1 MRQKKEKMDMMNLIH
16 YVLWLAMYLV
26 LIMLFVVAG
35 ILTHY
40 WVISAIFILVLALTL
55 TILGYAPVQ
64 QAEELI
70 VEEFGEYIGKP
81 LKAGPHFLFPLFGFI
96 KAVSLVS
103 LKEQILALSFGSKA
117 NKDENDRGDIEFA
130 DSSAPITSF
139 FYYRVFDSALA
150 TYGPEDLVVFI
161 KEEVEGVL
169 RAFLANYTID
179 EAIALKNKFTLE
191 AVVNGI
197 KLMENNDSKVERD
210 NKNEFHVALS
220 RWGVEAT
227 KLAISDIDIPEVVKQ
242 QRIRRLEAEKDL
254 EISAIKKTQAGI
266 EKKITVIQASAEK
279 LAMIERAKGAKK
291 TRSLIGKGEASQ
303 ARALVESGISQ
314 DEVSSVM
321 IAQMKWEAVEKS
333 SSTDKT
339 IIMDN
344 VPGSSVG
351 AGAGFG
357 AGLDSSGKEKK

>member
-1 MRQKKEKMDMMNLIH
+1 MKQKREKMNMMNLIH
-16 YVLWLAMYLV
+16 YVLWLAMYSALM
-26 LIMLFVVAG
+26 LIFVVAG

-40 WVISAIFILVLALTL
+40 WAISAILIIVLALILTL
-55 TILGYAPVQ
+55 IGYTPIPQMNEV
-64 QAEELI
+64 I
-70 VEEFGEYIGKP
+70 VEFFGKYSGAP
-81 LKAGPHFLFPLFGFI
+81 LKSGPHFLFPLFGFV

-103 LKEQILALSFGSKA
+103 LKEQMLALSFGSKA
-117 NKDENDRGDIEFA
+117 NKDEDDHGDIEFS

-150 TYGPEDLVVFI
+150 TYGPEDLVAFI

-179 EAIALKNKFTLE
+179 EAIALKNKITLE

-197 KLMENNDSKVERD
+197 KLMEDNDEKIERD
-210 NKNEFHVALS
+210 DKNEFHVALS

-227 KLAISDIDIPEVVKQ
+227 KLAISDIDIPEFVKQ
-242 QRIRRLEAEKDL
+242 QRVRRLEAEKDL
-254 EISAIKKTQAGI
+254 EIASIKKTQAGI
-266 EKKITVIQASAEK
+266 EKKIIVIQASAEK
-279 LAMIERAKGAKK
+279 LAMVEKAKGAKK
-291 TRSLIGKGEASQ
+291 TRILIGKGEASQ
-303 ARALVESGISQ
+303 AKALLKSGISQ

-321 IAQMKWEAVEKS
+321 IAQMKWEAVSKS
-333 SSTDKT
+333 PSTDKT

-344 VPGSSVG
+344 IPGSSVS

-357 AGLDSSGKEKK
+357 AGLDSSDKG